1 MEAAPTSYSK
11 QCVLAAVDLGRS
23 TERVLRHAA
32 GFARLFSLPLKVVH
46 VSATMSA
53 SQHQE
58 VVALCARKGPY
69 AVDLAPEDVLLRHGI
84 VSDAIYRTASSQ
96 GARLIVM
103 GSRARGHLAAA
114 LLGST
119 SQAVLRIAPAPVLL
133 VPPNDLDIVTID
145 DRARLT
151 CGPVLAAI
159 DLKES
164 NEEQLRLA
172 GEISRMAGQP
182 LYLTTVVPRHQPNQ
196 PYSSMLLTRS
206 RRSQLTPRAVFV
218 RHGDIATEIA
228 QCAVAANAG
237 LVVMGLRARGR
248 GRPGA
253 IASTLLRTGSA
264 FICAVPQHD

>member
-1 MEAAPTSYSK
+1 MEATSSTDSR

-32 GFARLFSLPLKVVH
+32 GFARVFSLPLKAVQ
-46 VSATMSA
+46 VSATMPA
-53 SQHQE
+53 GAHQK
-58 VVALCARKGPY
+58 VVDLCARKGPY

-84 VSDAIYRTASSQ
+84 VSEAIYRTAISQ

-103 GSRARGHLAAA
+103 GSRARSHLAAA

-119 SQAVLRIAPAPVLL
+119 SQAVLRNAPAPVLL
-133 VPPNDLDIVTID
+133 VPPNDIDIVDID

-159 DLKES
+159 DLMEF
-164 NEEQLRLA
+164 NEAQLRLA
-172 GEISRMAGQP
+172 GEISRLADQP
-182 LYLTTVVPRHQPNQ
+182 LYLTTVVSRDQPNQ
-196 PYSSMLLTRS
+196 TYSSMLLTRS

-218 RHGDIATEIA
+218 RHGDIAKEIA

-253 IASTLLRTGSA
+253 IASTLLRTGPA
-264 FICAVPQHD
+264 FICAVPQT